1 MRFSELGF
9 DFSNLNTVSIRR
21 KSFLTTY
28 ILLIVSITFIIIFLV
43 FGILYLFE
51 VPMEMNGVMV
61 PYTDPS
67 YQEFFRVFLLAFGG
81 VSIALLLPAFLTLFI
96 APKLVLVKD
105 QDPELNPF
113 FYIFDSRKKRE
124 IYLTDHVAWIYQTKY
139 NQVHKEVNP
148 NELKAIREKFIFWEG
163 LDAIEDYKLIP
174 KAKKTVLKYK
184 ESTQMKFV
192 TKMIRFT
199 FSNEINVVPNRIS
212 KLVNVRAGGNY
223 RTQEAYTYLVEDVNR
238 QPHFEI
244 HPEIKRAL
252 SKDI

>member
-124 IYLTDHVAWIYQTKY
+124 IYLTDHAAWIYQTKY

-238 QPHFEI
+238 QPRFEI